1 MASTLLIHLAQ
12 NLAVLEQAEYTDPKT
27 GKRRKL
33 KDSGAVWLKVL
44 NVICCTAGD
53 TDRQYYAGWRYL
65 AEKAGTNQ
73 ELATEK
79 VAIFVQLG
87 WLAVRPPRRLEAGK
101 KGKPANCW
109 EVTLPALAPL
119 DLPLWS
125 APEAPPA
132 KVQDIT
138 TAKRSR
144 RRSSTGADAPTIG
157 ALLAAGAATAPVA
170 QPEAV
175 TLAPVVPAYGKEAL
189 QAAQQAE
196 NVLLV
201 RINSELSHLSD
212 SQKLQLL
219 TQHKGIWQERRR
231 SKQVGV
237 WHTAPLQEVQQAL
250 ASGGCTDTQ
259 AVTYLASDEARRM
272 TLQEYLQREQPFQDN

>member
-1 MASTLLIHLAQ
+1 
-12 NLAVLEQAEYTDPKT
+12 
-27 GKRRKL
+27 
-33 KDSGAVWLKVL
+33 
-44 NVICCTAGD
+44 
-53 TDRQYYAGWRYL
+53 
-65 AEKAGTNQ
+65 
-73 ELATEK
+73 
-79 VAIFVQLG
+79 
-87 WLAVRPPRRLEAGK
+87 LEAGK

-125 APEAPPA
+125 APVAPPA

-157 ALLAAGAATAPVA
+157 ALLAAGAATATVA

-201 RINSELSHLSD
+201 RINSELPHLSD
-212 SQKLQLL
+212 SQKLLVL
-219 TQHKGIWQERRR
+219 TQQKGVWQERRR

-237 WHTAPLQEVQQAL
+237 WHTEPLQEVQQAL

-259 AVTYLASDEARRM
+259 AVAYLASHLAGRM
-272 TLQEYLQREQPFQDN
+272 TLKEYLQQEQPTSDN